1 MNQLEVAVYVPRQSS
16 WKLPASGKIC
26 ATSICAVHQVTRNV
40 QTPLEFIHRKAKEMT
55 ELNQQEST
63 GLRVVEAGDK
73 LKALLRSRRFWTC
86 VAATAVTGVLYS
98 MGEIDGGQFTSA
110 VTLIAGIY
118 IGSVAI
124 EDGLRNLITVWLQ
137 EPESD

>member
-1 MNQLEVAVYVPRQSS
+1 
-16 WKLPASGKIC
+16 
-26 ATSICAVHQVTRNV
+26 
-40 QTPLEFIHRKAKEMT
+40 MT
-55 ELNQQEST
+55 ELKQQEST
-63 GLRVVEAGDK
+63 SLRVVEAGDK

>member
-1 MNQLEVAVYVPRQSS
+1 MMEVQQ
-16 WKLPASGKIC
+16 GTD
-26 ATSICAVHQVTRNV
+26 TSV
-40 QTPLEFIHRKAKEMT
+40 
-55 ELNQQEST
+55 EL
-63 GLRVVEAGDK
+63 AGSK

-98 MGEIDGGQFTSA
+98 LGEIVGGQFTNA

-137 EPESD
+137 EPEGD